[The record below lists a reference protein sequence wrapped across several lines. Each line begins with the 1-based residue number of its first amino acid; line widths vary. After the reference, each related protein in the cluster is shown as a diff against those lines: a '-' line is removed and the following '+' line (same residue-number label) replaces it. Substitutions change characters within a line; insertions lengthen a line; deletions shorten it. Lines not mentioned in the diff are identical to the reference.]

1 MLVSEFSGVD
11 MKPQKAWEDIAKRV
25 SREQDPQKLSELVSE
40 LLDALDQQ
48 AEQKQPKQSERTH
61 RKSV

>member
-1 MLVSEFSGVD
+1 
-11 MKPQKAWEDIAKRV
+11 MKPQKAWENIAERV

-61 RKSV
+61 GKSA